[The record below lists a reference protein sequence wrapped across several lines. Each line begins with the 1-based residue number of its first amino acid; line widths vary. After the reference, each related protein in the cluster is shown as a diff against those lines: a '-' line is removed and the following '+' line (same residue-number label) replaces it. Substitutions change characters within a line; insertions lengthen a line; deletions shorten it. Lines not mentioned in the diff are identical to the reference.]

1 MIGILLTMGIVKKTS
16 ILIVEFSNQLR
27 DEGKELYDAISVAC
41 ETRFRPILMTT
52 FATVFGALPLA
63 FSSGAGSE
71 ARQAIGWV
79 IVGGMSLGTI
89 LTLII
94 IPVFYFMIVNKI
106 SGESTST

>member
-1 MIGILLTMGIVKKTS
+1 
-16 ILIVEFSNQLR
+16 
-27 DEGKELYDAISVAC
+27 
-41 ETRFRPILMTT
+41 MTT

-106 SGESTST
+106 SGESTQHKFGLVKSKYNQISCLIINSSIRRVYPACILSWSVNSYH